1 MNARPLTAALTAAL
15 LLLAGC
21 GSDTDDSAAPEP
33 SKTEHN
39 SADVTFATEM
49 LPHHAQAL
57 SMVDLTLGRKLDPE
71 VADLAEQIRN
81 AQVPETE
88 TMVDLLNE
96 WGEPV
101 PETSRDHVNADS
113 HGSHDGPEVDS
124 DMPGMLSS
132 EEMQALEEAPAAEF
146 EQLFLE
152 MMIEHHEGAIEMART
167 ELDEGRYIPA
177 RELAEDIV
185 SGQQDEIDTME
196 SLLD

>member
-1 MNARPLTAALTAAL
+1 MNARPLTAVLAAAL

-21 GSDTDDSAAPEP
+21 GSDTEDSAAPQL

-39 SADVTFATEM
+39 RADVTFATDM

-71 VADLAEQIRN
+71 VADLAEQLRN

-88 TMVDLLNE
+88 MMVDWLTV

-113 HGSHDGPEVDS
+113 HDGMEMDS
-124 DMPGMLSS
+124 DMPGMMSG
-132 EEMQALEEAPAAEF
+132 EEMQALEDASDAEF
-146 EQLFLE
+146 EQLFLA
-152 MMIEHHEGAIEMART
+152 MMIEHHEGAIEMAET
-167 ELDEGRYIPA
+167 ELDEGRYVPA
-177 RELAEDIV
+177 RDLAEGIV
-185 SGQQDEIDTME
+185 SGQQEEIDTME

>member
-1 MNARPLTAALTAAL
+1 MNARPLTAALAAAL

-21 GSDTDDSAAPEP
+21 GGETEGSAAPEP

-39 SADVTFATEM
+39 CADVTFATDM

-71 VADLAEQIRN
+71 VADLAEQIRDT
-81 AQVPETE
+81 QVPETE
-88 TMVDLLNE
+88 TMVDWLTE
-96 WGEPV
+96 WGEPI
-101 PETSRDHVNADS
+101 PETSRDHANADS
-113 HGSHDGPEVDS
+113 HDGMEMGS
-124 DMPGMLSS
+124 DMPGILTG
-132 EEMQALEEAPAAEF
+132 EEMQELEDAPDAEF

-152 MMIEHHEGAIEMART
+152 MMIEHHEGAIEMAKT

-177 RELAEDIV
+177 RDLAEGIV
-185 SGQQDEIDTME
+185 SGQQAEIDTME

>member
-21 GSDTDDSAAPEP
+21 GSDTEDSAAPEP

-39 SADVTFATEM
+39 SADVSFATDM

-57 SMVDLTLGRKLDPE
+57 SMVDLTLERKLDPE

-81 AQVPETE
+81 TQVPETE
-88 TMVDLLNE
+88 TMVDWLNE

-113 HGSHDGPEVDS
+113 HGGPETDS
-124 DMPGMLSS
+124 DMPGMMSG
-132 EEMQALEEAPAAEF
+132 EEMQALEDAPAAEF

-152 MMIEHHEGAIEMART
+152 MMIEHHEGAIEMAKT

-177 RELAEDIV
+177 RELAKGIV
-185 SGQQDEIDTME
+185 SGQQDEIETME
-196 SLLD
+196 SLLG

>member
-1 MNARPLTAALTAAL
+1 MNARPLTAALAAVL

-21 GSDTDDSAAPEP
+21 GGETEGSAAPEP

-39 SADVTFATEM
+39 SADVTFATDM

-57 SMVDLTLGRKLDPE
+57 SMVDLTLGRQLDPE
-71 VADLAEQIRN
+71 VADLAEQVRD

-88 TMVDLLNE
+88 TMVDWLNE

-113 HGSHDGPEVDS
+113 HDGMEMDS
-124 DMPGMLSS
+124 DMPGMMSGD
-132 EEMQALEEAPAAEF
+132 EMQALEDAPDAEF

-152 MMIEHHEGAIEMART
+152 MMIEHHEGAIEMAKT

-177 RELAEDIV
+177 RDLAEGIV
-185 SGQQDEIDTME
+185 SGQQEEIDTME

>member
-1 MNARPLTAALTAAL
+1 MNARPLTAALAAAL

-21 GSDTDDSAAPEP
+21 GSDTEDSSAPEP

-39 SADVTFATEM
+39 DADVMFASDM

-57 SMVDLTLGRKLDPE
+57 SMVDLTLGRQLDPE

-88 TMVDLLNE
+88 TMVDWLTE

-101 PETSRDHVNADS
+101 PETSRDHVNAD
-113 HGSHDGPEVDS
+113 GHDGMQADS
-124 DMPGMLSS
+124 DMPGMMSG
-132 EEMQALEEAPAAEF
+132 EEMQALEEAPDVEF

-152 MMIEHHEGAIEMART
+152 MMIEHHEGAIAMAKT
-167 ELDEGRYIPA
+167 ELDEGRYVPT
-177 RELAEDIV
+177 RDLAEGIV